1 MHSTTWWQEPNCYA
15 AASTAQIQT
24 QIQQSPNT
32 AAAQAA
38 NKWSV
43 NVDEVIH
50 MKTKVLLVLVVLTL
64 VVGGYFVTVNSGGTS
79 PLINSNR
86 TVEMVEFSD
95 FQCPYCAAVVP
106 TVKQVL
112 ATYGDHVKFEY
123 KNFPVHTNA
132 WKAAEA
138 YEIASQ
144 YGKGMEYYN
153 VLFANQNALDV
164 DSLKKYARQV
174 GIPGDEFDRLL
185 DSGAMSKNISADQ
198 AEGERLGV
206 TGTPT
211 FFIDGRMLVGAQP
224 YSEFE
229 KIINEELYK

>member
-1 MHSTTWWQEPNCYA
+1 
-15 AASTAQIQT
+15 
-24 QIQQSPNT
+24 
-32 AAAQAA
+32 
-38 NKWSV
+38 
-43 NVDEVIH
+43 
-50 MKTKVLLVLVVLTL
+50 MKNSGVLLVLAVLAL
-64 VVGGYFVTVNSGGTS
+64 VVGGYSVTVPSGGGN
-79 PLINSNR
+79 PPINSNR
-86 TVEMVEFSD
+86 TVDIVEFSD
-95 FQCPYCAAVVP
+95 FQCPYCVAAVP

-112 ATYGDHVKFEY
+112 AKYGNRVKFEY
-123 KNFPVHTNA
+123 KNFPIHTNA

-144 YGKGMEYYN
+144 YGKGMEYHDI
-153 VLFANQNALDV
+153 LFANQNALDV

-185 DSGAMSKNISADQ
+185 DSGAMYSKVAADQ

-206 TGTPT
+206 SGTPT

-229 KIINEELYK
+229 KIINEELSK

>member
-1 MHSTTWWQEPNCYA
+1 
-15 AASTAQIQT
+15 
-24 QIQQSPNT
+24 
-32 AAAQAA
+32 
-38 NKWSV
+38 
-43 NVDEVIH
+43 
-50 MKTKVLLVLVVLTL
+50 MKSKVLLVLGVLAL
-64 VVGGYFVTVNSGGTS
+64 IVGGYFVTVNSSGTS
-79 PLINSNR
+79 PPINSNR

-95 FQCPYCAAVVP
+95 FQCPYCAAAVP

-112 ATYGDHVKFEY
+112 AKYGDHVTFEY
-123 KNFPVHTNA
+123 KNFPIHPNA

-138 YEIASQ
+138 YEIALQ
-144 YGKGMEYYN
+144 YGKGTEYHDL
-153 VLFANQNALDV
+153 LFANQNALDV

-174 GIPGDEFDRLL
+174 GIPGNEFDRLL
-185 DSGAMSKNISADQ
+185 DSGAMSKNVSADQ
-198 AEGERLGV
+198 AEGERLEV